1 MLLLE
6 IHIADQ
12 CYLAPQTHVDHLS
25 QLLPTTAPEQDDA
38 RGRPL
43 IYAELG
49 ALLGSQVEA
58 KPDRYHALT
67 ITLRRRTVVLLV
79 DRVERL
85 TQPEEVHPL
94 PPLMRKH
101 LARPWFTG
109 AVILEQR
116 LLLVLDLQRIATDV
130 ALGVV

>member
-25 QLLPTTAPEQDDA
+25 QLLPTMAPEQDA

-49 ALLGSQVEA
+49 PLLGYQAEE
-58 KPDRYHALT
+58 KPDRHHALT
-67 ITLRRRTVVLLV
+67 VTLRRRTVVLLV
-79 DRVERL
+79 DRVDRL

-94 PPLMRKH
+94 PALMRKH

-109 AVILEQR
+109 AVIFEQR
-116 LLLVLDLQRIATDV
+116 LLLVLDLQRIATDI

>member
-12 CYLAPQTHVDHLS
+12 RYLAPQTHVDHLS
-25 QLLPTTAPEQDDA
+25 QLQPTMAPEQDV
-38 RGRPL
+38 RGRPM
-43 IYAELG
+43 IHAELG
-49 ALLGSQVEA
+49 ALLGHQA
-58 KPDRYHALT
+58 KEKSDRYHALT
-67 ITLRRRTVVLLV
+67 ITLRRRTVLLLV

-94 PPLMRKH
+94 PLLMRKH

>member
-12 CYLAPQTHVDHLS
+12 CYLAPQTQVDHLS
-25 QLLPTTAPEQDDA
+25 PLQPTMAPEQDA

-49 ALLGSQVEA
+49 ALLGHQA
-58 KPDRYHALT
+58 KEKSDRYHALT
-67 ITLRRRTVVLLV
+67 IALRRRTVLLLV

-85 TQPEEVHPL
+85 TQPEEVLPL
-94 PPLMRKH
+94 PPLMRKR